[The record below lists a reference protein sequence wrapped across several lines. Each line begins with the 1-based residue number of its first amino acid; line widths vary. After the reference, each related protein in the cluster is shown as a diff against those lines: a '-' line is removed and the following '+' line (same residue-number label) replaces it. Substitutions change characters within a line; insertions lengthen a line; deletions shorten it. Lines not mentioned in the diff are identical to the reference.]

1 MAMRGRP
8 YRGRVCAFGEDV
20 YALDSLQQKYQCQWR
35 KGCWLTKDKA
45 DHDIVCAGE
54 REVLRSKAAR
64 KISEHWD
71 SGLLINMQIGPWDWM
86 RGVQTVLQETKPVN
100 HPIPRLHVSPHG
112 VEVDLDKQAVRKY
125 AKRTPRRG

>member
-1 MAMRGRP
+1 MGVLIVDEFVPLEKTFMLWI
-8 YRGRVCAFGEDV
+8 VCSKSTSVNGAKAV
-20 YALDSLQQKYQCQWR
+20 
-35 KGCWLTKDKA
+35 WLTKDTA

-54 REVLRSKAAR
+54 REVLRSKTAR

>member
-86 RGVQTVLQETKPVN
+86 RGVQTASIIQYRVFMFLPMELK
-100 HPIPRLHVSPHG
+100 
-112 VEVDLDKQAVRKY
+112 
-125 AKRTPRRG
+125 